1 MVTLE
6 TSNEI
11 LFLVKEDISTK
22 FIILV
27 TKFLPLPPKLIL
39 LDKPNKDLLSF
50 SQTKSL
56 PLLKSNDIF
65 FSGTLPIIR
74 YLIQSSKDISDGI
87 NLDNRAIL
95 LGNNLKEE
103 AKVDMWLDFIFSKI
117 IPITAEID
125 MQLYGKKKFDI
136 RYFEYALNDLLEILV
151 DINQHLQL
159 KTFLTANHV
168 QLCDIMLTCALFN
181 CYNNVFTQI
190 ELNLIPNVIVSKD
203 IIVGKFLCVS
213 ISSIITGLL
222 SFGLSIISL
231 NVVQNSIDMFKGDNM
246 VYNLPTILCGIALII
261 AYGILIS
268 GISIAVAS
276 KSKTFK
282 EAQSSLTLVMFL
294 SFFPGMICSMISV
307 KTTLMLALVPFLNTA
322 LIFNDATGGIFNIV
336 NIAAAFIS
344 SIVYIAIVLYIIIKQ
359 YKSEKVLF
367 S

>member
-11 LFLVKEDISTK
+11 LFLLKEDISTK

-87 NLDNRAIL
+87 ILDNRTIL

-103 AKVDMWLDFIFSKI
+103 AKVDMWLNFIFTKI

-190 ELNLIPNVIVSKD
+190 ELNLIPNVIRVFKFVANMKPF
-203 IIVGKFLCVS
+203 IKVFGKAVPCKKVKKPEPFVEKKEEKKENE
-213 ISSIITGLL
+213 ITDAKEEKSGEKN
-222 SFGLSIISL
+222 I
-231 NVVQNSIDMFKGDNM
+231 NDN
-246 VYNLPTILCGIALII
+246 N
-261 AYGILIS
+261 
-268 GISIAVAS
+268 
-276 KSKTFK
+276 
-282 EAQSSLTLVMFL
+282 
-294 SFFPGMICSMISV
+294 
-307 KTTLMLALVPFLNTA
+307 
-322 LIFNDATGGIFNIV
+322 
-336 NIAAAFIS
+336 
-344 SIVYIAIVLYIIIKQ
+344 
-359 YKSEKVLF
+359 EKKKKKNKKK
-367 S
+367 

>member
-11 LFLVKEDISTK
+11 LFLLKEDISTK

-74 YLIQSSKDISDGI
+74 YLIRSSKDISDGI
-87 NLDNRAIL
+87 ILDNRTIL
-95 LGNNLKEE
+95 LGNNVKEE
-103 AKVDMWLDFIFSKI
+103 SKVDMWLNFIFSKI
-117 IPITAEID
+117 IPISAEID

-190 ELNLIPNVIVSKD
+190 ELNLIPNVIRVFKFVANMKPFIKVFGKAVPCKKVKKPEPFVEIKERKEEKKEEEIKD
-203 IIVGKFLCVS
+203 RKE
-213 ISSIITGLL
+213 
-222 SFGLSIISL
+222 
-231 NVVQNSIDMFKGDNM
+231 DN
-246 VYNLPTILCGIALII
+246 N
-261 AYGILIS
+261 
-268 GISIAVAS
+268 
-276 KSKTFK
+276 
-282 EAQSSLTLVMFL
+282 
-294 SFFPGMICSMISV
+294 
-307 KTTLMLALVPFLNTA
+307 
-322 LIFNDATGGIFNIV
+322 
-336 NIAAAFIS
+336 
-344 SIVYIAIVLYIIIKQ
+344 
-359 YKSEKVLF
+359 EKKKKKNKKK
-367 S
+367 

>member
-11 LFLVKEDISTK
+11 LFLLKDDISTK

-74 YLIQSSKDISDGI
+74 YLIQSSEDISDGI

-103 AKVDMWLDFIFSKI
+103 AKVDMWLNFIFSKI

-190 ELNLIPNVIVSKD
+190 ELNLIPNVIRVFKFVANMKPFIKVFGKAVPCKKVKKPEAFVEKKEEKKENEIKD
-203 IIVGKFLCVS
+203 GKE
-213 ISSIITGLL
+213 
-222 SFGLSIISL
+222 
-231 NVVQNSIDMFKGDNM
+231 DN
-246 VYNLPTILCGIALII
+246 NE
-261 AYGILIS
+261 
-268 GISIAVAS
+268 
-276 KSKTFK
+276 KKNKKNK
-282 EAQSSLTLVMFL
+282 EN
-294 SFFPGMICSMISV
+294 
-307 KTTLMLALVPFLNTA
+307 K
-322 LIFNDATGGIFNIV
+322 
-336 NIAAAFIS
+336 
-344 SIVYIAIVLYIIIKQ
+344 
-359 YKSEKVLF
+359 
-367 S
+367 